1 VAAGV
6 VDGAEGD
13 GGVEAGEAERPLGGD
28 QVERRERGQFLGL
41 GPRLLHLAGGHCWL
55 WPLAVE
61 PTAEPVD
68 SSIIYSKLVVD
79 RCLRVKE
86 FVLSD
91 SSSATFIHREEIN
104 LRLLVARMKGKKRT
118 AYD

>member
-1 VAAGV
+1 
-6 VDGAEGD
+6 
-13 GGVEAGEAERPLGGD
+13 
-28 QVERRERGQFLGL
+28 
-41 GPRLLHLAGGHCWL
+41 
-55 WPLAVE
+55 
-61 PTAEPVD
+61 
-68 SSIIYSKLVVD
+68 
-79 RCLRVKE
+79 LRVKE